1 MTSRGTRRVILSC
14 HLTIIALIICSILPC
29 SQPTVA
35 DAQIA
40 SKNMNVPA
48 IFAFG
53 DSIVDAGN
61 NNFLP
66 LSPVKCNFP
75 PNGKDF
81 SGSKATG
88 RFCNGRLS
96 TDFLVEKF
104 GIKKALPAFLDS
116 SLPEEELLTG
126 VSFASAGSGYDHT
139 TSAIVLTRSLDVQLE
154 WFTQYRK
161 KIRAVVGIDRTNFI
175 VNNSIFFLVSGSCD
189 LANTYFTVPFH
200 RLFQD
205 VDSYTNVML
214 DGATSFIKRLYNM
227 GARTI
232 AISNVPPLGYLPS
245 QRTLGGGPTRKCPQ
259 YYNEAVE
266 IFNLKLKA
274 RVMDLRRKL
283 YMSTLIYMDTYS
295 FFLDLVLNSTSYGFT
310 VIDRGCCGSGL
321 IEVAVL
327 CNPFSLV
334 CDSKYLFWDSFH
346 PSEAAYELIANQ
358 IVVNY
363 FPHLSSTT

>member
-1 MTSRGTRRVILSC
+1 MTSLKSIWVTWACR
-14 HLTIIALIICSILPC
+14 LIVVFIMYLIVPC
-29 SQPTVA
+29 SLPAMAGEQKP
-35 DAQIA
+35 

-53 DSIVDAGN
+53 DSLVDAGN

-88 RFCNGRLS
+88 RFCNGRLT

-104 GIKKALPAFLDS
+104 GIKKSLPAFLDT

-126 VSFASAGSGYDHT
+126 VSFASAGSGYDPFTAHL
-139 TSAIVLTRSLDVQLE
+139 VLTRSLDVQLE
-154 WFTQYRK
+154 WFKQYRK
-161 KIRAVVGIDRTNFI
+161 KIKAVVGADRTRFI
-175 VNNSIFFLVSGSCD
+175 VNNSVYFLVSGTCD
-189 LANTYFTVPFH
+189 LANTYYTIPFR

-205 VDSYTNVML
+205 LDSFTNTML
-214 DGATSFIKRLYNM
+214 DGATSFIKRLYKM

-232 AISNVPPLGYLPS
+232 AISNVPPFGYLPS
-245 QRTLGGGPTRKCPQ
+245 QRTLGGGPTRKCPE
-259 YYNEAVE
+259 YYNEAAQ
-266 IFNLKLKA
+266 IFNLKLQA
-274 RVMDLRRKL
+274 RIIDLRRKL
-283 YMSTLIYMDTYS
+283 YMSTLIYIDTYS
-295 FFLDLVLNSTSYGFT
+295 FFLDIVLNSTTYGFK
-310 VIDRGCCGSGL
+310 VVDRGCCGSGF
-321 IEVAVL
+321 IEVAIF

-358 IVVNY
+358 IMFNY
-363 FPHLSSTT
+363 FPHLSSEM